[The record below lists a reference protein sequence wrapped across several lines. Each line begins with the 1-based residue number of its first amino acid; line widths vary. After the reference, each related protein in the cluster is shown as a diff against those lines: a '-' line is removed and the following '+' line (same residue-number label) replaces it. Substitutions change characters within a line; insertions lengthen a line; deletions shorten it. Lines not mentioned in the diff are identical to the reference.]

1 MRFKPEVKRRR
12 IEMGI
17 ESLFGGGGGIFG
29 AIFNAVSL
37 MTPMGWAMQAAK
49 MLMSQV
55 GMNILQKLG
64 EAIGLPQ
71 PLIDG
76 IQAGFAAAIG
86 QPGLAAENLKEMVGG
101 LAQASNTS
109 PTEQGRM
116 ERELNSTIDDFIQK
130 QADGFKKGAKEG
142 ESAAERSGRGKSWLQ
157 KIADAMAKVMD
168 AKIESMDKQALA
180 LDKQGDKKSI
190 KASTDL
196 QVAGQEFSYLMQTTS
211 TVIKTLGEGLTGMAR
226 KS

>member
-1 MRFKPEVKRRR
+1 MIMSGFL
-12 IEMGI
+12 GI
-17 ESLFGGGGGIFG
+17 GGGGGIFG
-29 AIFNAVSL
+29 ALFNIASM

-71 PLIDG
+71 PMIDG
-76 IQAGFAAAIG
+76 IKAGFAAATG
-86 QPGLAAENLKEMVGG
+86 QPELAAENIKEMIGG
-101 LAQASNTS
+101 LAEKTNTS

-116 ERELNSTIDDFIQK
+116 ERELSKTTDDFIQK
-130 QADGFKKGAKEG
+130 QADAFKKGQKDG
-142 ESAAERSGRGKSWLQ
+142 ESAAERNGRGKSWLQ

-168 AKIESMDKQALA
+168 SKIEQMDKMALA

-196 QVAGQEFSYLMQTTS
+196 QVAGQEFSYIMQTTS
-211 TVIKTLGEGLTGMAR
+211 TVIKTIGEGLTGMAR